1 MGETRL
7 YKSKLQLGGQIG
19 MSLALAL
26 VCLGLLLRGGFA
38 LSQHYAAAL
47 GVLVFGLGA
56 GFAGLEW
63 IRHRPILVLDRR
75 GISGPG
81 LGSVGFVP
89 WHAVERVA
97 LADRRGRAVLVALD
111 ESRLSDDDRA
121 RMRLGGQPRDGDGH
135 VVAQIRVRALPLGAQ
150 ALATLIAEHARA
162 AEAAA

>member
-1 MGETRL
+1 MDETRL
-7 YKSKLQLGGQIG
+7 YKSNLQLCGQIG
-19 MSLALAL
+19 TSLALAL

-38 LSQHYAAAL
+38 PTEHPAAAL
-47 GVLVFGLGA
+47 GVLVFGTGA
-56 GFAGLEW
+56 GVAGLEW

-81 LGSVGFVP
+81 LGSVGFLP

-97 LADRRGRAVLVALD
+97 LADRRGRAVLVAID
-111 ESRLSDDDRA
+111 EGRLSDADRVQ
-121 RMRLGGQPRDGDGH
+121 MRLGGQPRDADGH
-135 VVAQIRVRALPLGAQ
+135 LVAQIKVRALPLGAQ